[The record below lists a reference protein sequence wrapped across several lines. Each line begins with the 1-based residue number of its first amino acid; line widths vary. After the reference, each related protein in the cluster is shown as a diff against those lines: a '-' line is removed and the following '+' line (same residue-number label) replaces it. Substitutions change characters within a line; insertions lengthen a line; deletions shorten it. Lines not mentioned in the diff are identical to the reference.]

1 MTKGLLAEF
10 ATATDMINAVSRLR
24 EQGYRDLET
33 YSPFPVPG
41 IDRPLQFGR
50 SLIPAIV
57 FAGGLI
63 GALLGYGI
71 QWYANVW
78 HYPQNIGGRPVH
90 AIPAFIPVTFE
101 LAILGAGLAA
111 FVGLLIVLR
120 LPQPW
125 HPVFEVDGFER
136 ASIDRFWVAINAEDP
151 RFGAGRSARALEELT
166 PLRVLPVGA
175 LE

>member
-10 ATATDMINAVSRLR
+10 ATASEMIDAVLRLR

-33 YSPFPVPG
+33 YSPFSVPE
-41 IDRPLQFGR
+41 IDRPLQLGR

-63 GALLGYGI
+63 SAVLGYGI

-136 ASIDRFWVAINAEDP
+136 SSIDRFWVGISAEDP
-151 RFGAGRSARALEELT
+151 RFSAGRSARALEELT
-166 PLRVLPVGA
+166 PLRVVPVGT